1 MTLSTATGRLLA
13 IDDNHDCADLVV
25 RVARRC
31 GYDARA
37 LAGQAELPDT
47 LREWKPDVLTLDLC
61 MPEAD
66 GINLFSVLRAGEFA
80 GDVIII
86 SGQEDWLRKV
96 AGRLAKVH
104 GLRVVEDLA
113 KPVDLARL
121 QALLKGLLACEAATA
136 AAAGGA
142 DAAAS
147 TAG

>member
-1 MTLSTATGRLLA
+1 MTVSTTEGRLLA
-13 IDDNHDCADLVV
+13 IDDNPDCADLVV

-31 GYDARA
+31 GYEARA
-37 LAGQAELPDT
+37 LAGQADLPQT
-47 LREWKPDVLTLDLC
+47 LRDWKPDVLTLDLC

-66 GINLFSVLRAGEFA
+66 GINLFSVLRAGEFT

-113 KPVDLARL
+113 KPLDLARL
-121 QALLKGLLACEAATA
+121 QALLKGRLGCDKVAEAAPLLNSATA
-136 AAAGGA
+136 IAG
-142 DAAAS
+142 
-147 TAG
+147 

>member
-1 MTLSTATGRLLA
+1 MNRSSGDGRLLA
-13 IDDNHDCADLVV
+13 IDDNRDCADLVV
-25 RVARRC
+25 KVARRC
-31 GYDARA
+31 GYEARA
-37 LAGQAELPDT
+37 LTGQAELPGVLQD
-47 LREWKPDVLTLDLC
+47 WQPDVLTLDLC

-66 GINLFSVLRAGEFA
+66 GINLFSVLQAGKFN

-121 QALLKGLLACEAATA
+121 QALLKGLQEGAGAGERTA
-136 AAAGGA
+136 Q
-142 DAAAS
+142 DPAAAS
-147 TAG
+147 VG